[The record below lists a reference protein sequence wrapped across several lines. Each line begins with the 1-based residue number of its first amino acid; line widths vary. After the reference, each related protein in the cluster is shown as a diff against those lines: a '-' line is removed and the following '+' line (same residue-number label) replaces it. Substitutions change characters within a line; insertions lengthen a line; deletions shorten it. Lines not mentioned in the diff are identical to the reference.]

1 MGKVKQLYQDNLEAM
16 ERASDNGEMI
26 LGMNEMIINALT
38 DYPLTK
44 NENVL
49 Q

>member
-16 ERASDNGEMI
+16 EQASDNGEVI
-26 LGMNEMIINALT
+26 LGVNELIINALT
-38 DYPLTK
+38 NYSLTQTK
-44 NENVL
+44 NVL